1 MYLYITLYPP
11 VSLCIFISPYILLY
25 LYVSLNHPIS
35 PCISMYLYITL
46 YPPVSLRIFISPYIP
61 LYLNITLYLA
71 IMHLCI
77 PYLICAVSQY
87 PYLPCNFKSLYPD
100 TSLYPV
106 IPVSPISIN
115 PCILVSLYPCI
126 PYIPVSL
133 NLHVSL

>member
-11 VSLCIFISPYILLY
+11 VSLCIFK
-25 LYVSLNHPIS
+25 
-35 PCISMYLYITL
+35 
-46 YPPVSLRIFISPYIP
+46 SPYIP
-61 LYLNITLYLA
+61 LYLYVSLYHSISPCISVYLYITIYLPVSLSITLYLA

-77 PYLICAVSQY
+77 PYLICAVSLY

-100 TSLYPV
+100 TSLYPL